1 LQYKGHRAG
10 WAILRLQL
18 SKESWMTDRI
28 ALILA
33 IIIVLLILVDVVLND
48 AAALTFLL
56 RKLVDMIEYV
66 AFWR

>member
-1 LQYKGHRAG
+1 LKQVQVS
-10 WAILRLQL
+10 AILALR
-18 SKESWMTDRI
+18 SGKENWMTDRI

-33 IIIVLLILVDVVLND
+33 VIIVLLILVDIVLND

>member
-1 LQYKGHRAG
+1 
-10 WAILRLQL
+10 
-18 SKESWMTDRI
+18 MTDRI

-33 IIIVLLILVDVVLND
+33 VIIVLLILVDVVLND